1 MDLAWPAQINDTGKL
16 IMITIGELLLARL
29 SDMGIGHIFGVP
41 GDFNLQFLEQVS
53 SSRDLEFIGT
63 CNELNA
69 AYAADG
75 YARLNGV
82 GALLTTYG
90 VGELSAICGVAGA
103 CAEHVPVVCIT
114 GAPPLHAMEE
124 GLRLHHTLADGNYDN
139 MMNCYRQFT
148 VAQTRLTAANALTEI
163 DRVLTACLREM
174 KPVYI
179 QLPSD
184 VSHQLVRRPQRRLEL
199 AFSGNP
205 EPFNA
210 ALQHLLTLWSQA
222 RSPAVLVDSDAAR
235 FAMVA
240 PLRDLVEKAQV
251 PFASLITG
259 KCILDE
265 THPLWLG
272 AYAGQGSE
280 TLVRQ
285 RIESSDCLIV
295 TAPRFIETN
304 SSLFTQALP
313 PAATVELHGSHVII
327 GERVYDGVAGAALLE
342 RFVAQIESRPAAHK
356 GLRQSGDWSLREEA
370 PLRQERLWPQLA
382 RFIQEGDVVIAENG
396 TSNIGLAQMRLPS
409 GVSYIAANIW
419 ASIGYSLPAILGT
432 ALAKPK
438 RRHLLFIGDGS
449 LQLTVQE
456 LSTILRLDL
465 KPIIFLLNNRGYT
478 IERYILGM
486 NSAYNDIANWNYSEL
501 PSVFAPHRNCFVAQA
516 KTEGELA
523 RALAAAQASDS
534 LSFIELHLDPHD
546 APEGLRKLGPMTA
559 DFDYGPC
566 GPQISERTAH
576 IRISARATAA
586 VAEKPRGAA
595 AH

>member
-1 MDLAWPAQINDTGKL
+1 
-16 IMITIGELLLARL
+16 MITIGELLLGRL
-29 SDMGIGHIFGVP
+29 SDLGVGHIFGVP
-41 GDFNLQFLEQVS
+41 GDFNLQFLEQVGS
-53 SSRDLEFIGT
+53 TTGITFIGT

-75 YARLNGV
+75 YARLNGI
-82 GALLTTYG
+82 GAILTTYG

-124 GLRLHHTLADGNYDN
+124 GLCLHHTLADGNYDN
-139 MMNCYRQFT
+139 MMNCFRQFT
-148 VAQTRLTAANALTEI
+148 VAQTRLTAENALAEI

-184 VSHQLVRRPQRRLEL
+184 VSHQLVRKPQRRLEL

-205 EPFNA
+205 EPFNT

-222 RSPAVLVDSDAAR
+222 KRPALLVDSDAAR
-235 FAMVA
+235 FAMTA
-240 PLRDLVEKAQV
+240 PLKALVEKAQI

-259 KCILDE
+259 KCVLDE

-272 AYAGQGSE
+272 AYKGEGSE
-280 TLVRQ
+280 ASVRHW
-285 RIESSDCLIV
+285 IESSDCLIV

-304 SSLFTQALP
+304 SSLFTQSLP
-313 PAATVELHGSHVII
+313 AAATVELHGDHVVIQN
-327 GERVYDGVAGAALLE
+327 RVYDNVGAAALLE
-342 RFVAQIESRPAAHK
+342 RFVAQIEPRPVATR
-356 GLRQSGDWSLREEA
+356 GRQNCSNWKLLEDA
-370 PLRQERLWPQLA
+370 PLQQERLWPQLA
-382 RFIQEGDVVIAENG
+382 CFIKEDDVVIAENG
-396 TSNIGLAQMRLPS
+396 TSNIGLGQMRLPS
-409 GVSYIAANIW
+409 GVDYVAANIW

-432 ALAKPK
+432 ALAKPD

-449 LQLTVQE
+449 FQLTAQE

-486 NSAYNDIANWNYSEL
+486 NAPYNDIANWSYSQL
-501 PSVFAPHRNCFVAQA
+501 PSVFAPNRSCFIAQVR
-516 KTEGELA
+516 TEGELA
-523 RALAAAQASDS
+523 HALTEAEASDRLS
-534 LSFIELHLDPHD
+534 LIEIHLDPLD
-546 APEGLRKLGPMTA
+546 APEGLRKLGPVTA
-559 DFDYGPC
+559 DFDYGPL
-566 GPQISERTAH
+566 GPQLTERSANA
-576 IRISARATAA
+576 RIPESATKTVDEQSRAL
-586 VAEKPRGAA
+586 VV
-595 AH
+595 H

>member
-1 MDLAWPAQINDTGKL
+1 
-16 IMITIGELLLARL
+16 MITIGELLLARL
-29 SDMGIGHIFGVP
+29 SDMGVRHIFGVP

-53 SSRDLEFIGT
+53 NAAGIEFIGT

-75 YARLNGV
+75 YARLNGI

-124 GLRLHHTLADGNYDN
+124 GLCLHHTLADGNYDN

-148 VAQTRLTAANALTEI
+148 VAQTRLTAANALAEI
-163 DRVLTACLREM
+163 DRVLSACLREM

-184 VSHQLVRRPQRRLEL
+184 VSHQLVRKPQRRLEL
-199 AFSGNP
+199 AFTGNP

-210 ALQHLLTLWSQA
+210 ALQHLLTLWSHA
-222 RSPAVLVDSDAAR
+222 KRPAVLIDSDAAR
-235 FAMVA
+235 FAMAA
-240 PLRDLVEKAQV
+240 PLKTLVEKTQI

-280 TLVRQ
+280 TSVRQ
-285 RIESSDCLIV
+285 RIENSDCLIV

-304 SSLFTQALP
+304 SNLFTQSLP
-313 PAATVELHGSHVII
+313 AAATVELHGSHVVIQDH
-327 GERVYDGVAGAALLE
+327 VYNDVDGVALLE
-342 RFVAQIESRPAAHK
+342 RFVAQVEPRPITDR
-356 GLRQSGDWSLREEA
+356 GLRRKTDWSMLEDA

-382 RFIQEGDVVIAENG
+382 RFIREGDVVIAENG
-396 TSNIGLAQMRLPS
+396 TSNIGLGRMLLPS
-409 GVSYIAANIW
+409 GVDYVAANIW
-419 ASIGYSLPAILGT
+419 ASIGFSLPAVLGT
-432 ALAKPK
+432 TLADPN

-449 LQLTVQE
+449 FQLTVQE
-456 LSTILRLDL
+456 LSTILRLNL

-486 NSAYNDIANWNYSEL
+486 NSAYNDIANWNYSQL
-501 PSVFAPHRNCFVAQA
+501 PSVFAPQRNCFIAQVR
-516 KTEGELA
+516 TEGELA
-523 RALAAAQASDS
+523 HALTETQACDR
-534 LSFIELHLDPHD
+534 LALIEVHLDPLD
-546 APEGLRKLGPMTA
+546 APEGLRKLGPVTA

-566 GPQISERTAH
+566 GPQVSERSANA
-576 IRISARATAA
+576 RISASATLMVHPDSQGLAA
-586 VAEKPRGAA
+586 Y
-595 AH
+595 

>member
-1 MDLAWPAQINDTGKL
+1 
-16 IMITIGELLLARL
+16 MITIGELLLARL
-29 SDMGIGHIFGVP
+29 SDMGVGHIFGVP
-41 GDFNLQFLEQVS
+41 GDFNLQFLEQIS
-53 SSRDLEFIGT
+53 STTGIEFIGT

-75 YARLNGV
+75 YARLNGI

-114 GAPPLHAMEE
+114 GAPPLHAMED
-124 GLRLHHTLADGNYDN
+124 GLCLHHTLADGNYDN

-148 VAQTRLTAANALTEI
+148 VAQTRLTAPNALAEI

-184 VSHQLVRRPQRRLEL
+184 VSHQLVRKPQRRLEL
-199 AFSGNP
+199 AFCGNP

-222 RSPAVLVDSDAAR
+222 KSPAVLVDSDAAR
-235 FAMVA
+235 FAMAA
-240 PLRDLVEKAQV
+240 PLKTLVEKAQI

-272 AYAGQGSE
+272 AYTGEGSE
-280 TLVRQ
+280 ACVRQ
-285 RIESSDCLIV
+285 WIESSDCLIV

-304 SSLFTQALP
+304 SSLFTQSLP
-313 PAATVELHGSHVII
+313 TAATVELHGNHVVIQ
-327 GERVYDGVAGAALLE
+327 GHVYDGVGAVALLE
-342 RFVAQIESRPAAHK
+342 RFVALVEPRPVCTNK
-356 GLRQSGDWSLREEA
+356 LCKSSDWKLLEDA

-382 RFIQEGDVVIAENG
+382 RFIKEGDVVIAENG
-396 TSNIGLAQMRLPS
+396 TSNIGLSQMLLPS
-409 GVSYIAANIW
+409 GVSYVAANIW
-419 ASIGYSLPAILGT
+419 AAIGYSLPAALGT
-432 ALAKPK
+432 ALAKPN

-449 LQLTVQE
+449 FQLTVQE

-486 NSAYNDIANWNYSEL
+486 NSSYNDIANWHYSEL
-501 PSVFAPHRNCFVAQA
+501 PSVFAPHRRCFIAQV

-523 RALAAAQASDS
+523 HALAEAQVSDRLS
-534 LSFIELHLDPHD
+534 LIEIHLDPLD
-546 APEGLRKLGPMTA
+546 APEGLRKLGPVTA
-559 DFDYGPC
+559 DFDYGPL
-566 GPQISERTAH
+566 GPQLTERSANA
-576 IRISARATAA
+576 RICANAA
-586 VAEKPRGAA
+586 KAVGGQSRVLA